1 MSPIIFTIYTADME
15 DWLKESTLTNFADDT
30 TTVSKGKEAAQ
41 IKMNLEDD
49 ARNVLSFMASNGL
62 VANKAK
68 TEFLVLNQND
78 KTSTILST
86 ITVGDQIIN
95 RTNDTK
101 LLGVYI
107 EESQEWTVQ
116 L

>member
-1 MSPIIFTIYTADME
+1 
-15 DWLKESTLTNFADDT
+15 
-30 TTVSKGKEAAQ
+30 
-41 IKMNLEDD
+41 MNLEDD

-68 TEFLVLNQND
+68 TEFLVLNEKD

-107 EESQEWTVQ
+107 EESQEWTVHLKNLKSSLNQ
-116 L
+116 RLWVISKESDMNTLVDSL